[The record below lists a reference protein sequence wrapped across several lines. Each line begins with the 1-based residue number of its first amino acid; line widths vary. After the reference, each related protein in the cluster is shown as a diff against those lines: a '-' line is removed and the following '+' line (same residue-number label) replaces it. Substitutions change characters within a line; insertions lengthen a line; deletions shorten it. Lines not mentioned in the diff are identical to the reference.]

1 MQQDQTRKDI
11 DDEGGSTTLEDE
23 VCECEYIAGDLVAVH
38 GKGSRER
45 EWRENKHV
53 WKLLPETQW
62 RSDGK
67 TGEGGGCD
75 KGGAQT

>member
-23 VCECEYIAGDLVAVH
+23 VCECEYIAGDIVPVH

-45 EWRENKHV
+45 ERRANKHV

-67 TGEGGGCD
+67 TGEGGRCE
-75 KGGAQT
+75 KGAAQT